1 MARVGSARLRSGR
14 TLAAALRCRGLSD
27 RGRPVRPGVAD
38 RFGSVTRFPGGCHG
52 GWPILPPMEDSIL
65 RRIECADQQALE
77 RAWQHVA
84 DVSWVEA
91 CTVDL
96 PSLTLEV
103 RTVAP
108 WRTCSAIEAQL
119 ERLEALARGR

>member
-1 MARVGSARLRSGR
+1 
-14 TLAAALRCRGLSD
+14 
-27 RGRPVRPGVAD
+27 
-38 RFGSVTRFPGGCHG
+38 
-52 GWPILPPMEDSIL
+52 MEDSIL